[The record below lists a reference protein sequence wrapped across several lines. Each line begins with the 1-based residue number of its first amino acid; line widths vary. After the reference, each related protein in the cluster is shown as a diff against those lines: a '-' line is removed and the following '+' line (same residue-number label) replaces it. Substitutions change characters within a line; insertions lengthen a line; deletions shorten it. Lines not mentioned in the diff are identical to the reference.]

1 MDFRE
6 VVWGMDWIDLAQ
18 NRNKFWAL
26 VNAVM
31 NFRGFITY
39 WGFLE

>member
-31 NFRGFITY
+31 NLQGFITY
-39 WGFLE
+39 GGFLK